1 MKFGKE
7 FSKNII
13 KIFTGNITAQVLNI
27 GSMLLLTK
35 ILGVSDFGG
44 YSVFLAYST
53 IISSIC
59 VLTYEKSIPN
69 QRSFQIFDYI
79 CALFFISATYAILAC
94 VFLLIIDYEYSIY
107 VALYVLS
114 LSVNKILCMLSIRYK
129 KFKFINY
136 LKVFPAVFF
145 FSSIALN
152 EVIEWID
159 LNNAIVFY
167 VAANIISLLFGFP
180 VLKELGNYK
189 RNISVYRMLR
199 LLRLEKGF
207 LIWVAPSEIMN
218 RLAYYFPTLIID
230 KIFGVASAGQYS
242 LTLRV
247 CFSPISLITNAV
259 GQVFQ
264 SHLAQENREGKGK
277 QGLLTKSFIIKIVL
291 LSSIITFSFYFIVPS
306 IVRIIFG
313 SEWDE
318 AIVYI
323 KILSPLFGLMAVVTP
338 LTTAFHVYRKNV
350 EVIVQQAIF
359 LLISLFSFS
368 VSWYL
373 NSLDIGVVIFSVL
386 SSLRYVY
393 LLYVLRKF
401 L

>member
-1 MKFGKE
+1 
-7 FSKNII
+7 
-13 KIFTGNITAQVLNI
+13 
-27 GSMLLLTK
+27 
-35 ILGVSDFGG
+35 
-44 YSVFLAYST
+44 
-53 IISSIC
+53 
-59 VLTYEKSIPN
+59 
-69 QRSFQIFDYI
+69 
-79 CALFFISATYAILAC
+79 
-94 VFLLIIDYEYSIY
+94 
-107 VALYVLS
+107 
-114 LSVNKILCMLSIRYK
+114 MLSIRYK